1 MNGNAVFR
9 TGFFVAAAFV
19 LLARGAAAQTVT
31 DLAPTTVE
39 SASEW
44 LGDALT
50 GEFTD
55 PFVRPAANFQPPA
68 AEPARTPA
76 RAPARRGSTSRQ
88 SNILLADVPPM
99 FGDFGMMTASAS
111 FVDRTGE
118 FEMVGTTDIP
128 GAGGSRRVK
137 IGENNSPIPQ
147 DRVFFMYNHFHNV
160 YSFEAIQSTP
170 IPTPVQRQLP
180 IDRYILGIEKTFLDE
195 WWSVEMRMPFNGAI
209 NMESQ
214 DVHVNGGN
222 YGNLAVIVKRLLY
235 MDSAFGLA
243 AGLGLDLPT
252 GSSATAEFGQ
262 AEIRFENDAVHLLP
276 YVGAVATPTD
286 NLFCMAFL
294 QIDVAAG
301 GNEVLFGPLGNPRN
315 SAGNFT
321 EQNLLY
327 FDLSGGY
334 WLYRNDYAEWIT
346 GLAGLLEFHYTTSL
360 QDTDEVVIAGQQFQT
375 VIDNPVNRFDVVNV
389 STGVNVAFGPMAN
402 LRVAGVFPLGDELDR
417 RFFDA
422 EVQVQFNHRF

>member
-1 MNGNAVFR
+1 MTSAKIGLQAATFLI
-9 TGFFVAAAFV
+9 VAASFAH
-19 LLARGAAAQTVT
+19 AQTVT
-31 DLAPTTVE
+31 GLEPTTIE
-39 SASEW
+39 SAGEW
-44 LGDALT
+44 LGDAIA

-55 PFVRPAANFQPPA
+55 PFVQPAAHYQPP
-68 AEPARTPA
+68 PTLSQPQPNRTPA
-76 RAPARRGSTSRQ
+76 PSRSLGSRQ
-88 SNILLADVPPM
+88 RLASVPNM
-99 FGDFGMMTASAS
+99 FGDIGMMTATAQ
-111 FVDRTGE
+111 FVDSTGNRQV
-118 FEMVGTTDIP
+118 VGSFDIP

-160 YSFEAIQSTP
+160 YDFDYVQFTP

-180 IDRYILGIEKTFLDE
+180 IDRYILGVEKTFLDE

-209 NMESQ
+209 
-214 DVHVNGGN
+214 DVSTPDFDVSGGN

-235 MDSAFGLA
+235 MDDSFGMA

-252 GSSATAEFGQ
+252 GSGAETRFGPG
-262 AEIRFENDAVHLLP
+262 ELRFENDALHLLP
-276 YVGAVATPTD
+276 YFGAVASPSD
-286 NLFCMAFL
+286 NLFLTAFL
-294 QIDVAAG
+294 QIDVATS
-301 GNEVLFGPLGNPRN
+301 GNEVLFGPVGRPET
-315 SAGNFT
+315 SAGDYV

-327 FDLSGGY
+327 FDLGGGY

-360 QDTDEVVIAGQQFQT
+360 QDTDEVLIEAPGFRT
-375 VIDNPVNRFDVVNV
+375 LIDNPVNRFDVINV
-389 STGVNVAFGPMAN
+389 SAGANVAFGPMAN
-402 LRVAGVFPLGDELDR
+402 LRVAGVFPLGDEPGQ